1 MLTQIIITMVD
12 FVFATSDDLGFL
24 EELGTQTAVILSKL
38 YKTSF
43 RAAILGKMKVFANI

>member
-1 MLTQIIITMVD
+1 MVD

-24 EELGTQTAVILSKL
+24 EELRTLTAVKLSKL
-38 YKTSF
+38 YKAIIF